1 MLAPSRREGEPRTF
15 WIGRT
20 EDPDDAVRLRGR
32 GRAPA
37 HRDAAV
43 RLDGSPG
50 TATRDHVRHALQRGR
65 CARVRVT
72 RAELGSNDNEEPVGR
87 VCGPS
92 VCACRCLHRR
102 GGSAMLR
109 DDKALILGLIVD
121 TFGTGAFAASSLIF
135 FVAVRGVDV
144 SEVGLAVTVGTIL
157 SFSTLPLAE
166 RVVLAIGARNAV
178 AVASAVSTAG
188 LILCGLTVG
197 FWSILAASFV
207 LTVGDRVHSA
217 AWPILASQRF
227 PDSDIAVVF
236 GKFTAIKSATMG
248 TGAALAAVAAYQLG
262 VGAYTLLFVVNM
274 VTTAASILLTLA
286 VPSGRDGGERPSRR
300 LQVWRT
306 LADTRFMT
314 LLISQACLSFV
325 WLAPTTL
332 LPLLIVEHLGLP
344 AGVAA
349 LVVAVRYAMIFLLQV
364 PIVNA
369 VHGRSRW

>member
-1 MLAPSRREGEPRTF
+1 
-15 WIGRT
+15 
-20 EDPDDAVRLRGR
+20 
-32 GRAPA
+32 
-37 HRDAAV
+37 
-43 RLDGSPG
+43 
-50 TATRDHVRHALQRGR
+50 
-65 CARVRVT
+65 
-72 RAELGSNDNEEPVGR
+72 
-87 VCGPS
+87 
-92 VCACRCLHRR
+92 
-102 GGSAMLR
+102 MLR